1 MDQRQYRY
9 ASAASHWRQALLAR
23 SQPALRP
30 SNDDPAAMRRAFRL
44 NVFYL
49 TQISHC
55 ALRDGHTQLALE
67 VALNSL
73 LRACASSHLQG
84 AGRSEGCRRCR
95 DDVRHRAQ
103 TNALARLTKERQ
115 EKHAAFSAAIKKEL
129 AAVAA
134 ETNGAIEATTATLVP
149 AGSGSGSLGGSMA
162 LTDSSTRSDADSTL
176 SSSAALSG
184 SGGGGGSSSSTAP
197 SSGAGALIAVPPVA
211 GLSPLPAGMSAQTV
225 AAWNA
230 YMGALARHQEQEKL
244 VQEKEAAA
252 AAAGQAEPYDPVGA
266 ALESSLLR
274 DSAYAAFLQPDPAR
288 QQPPLDFER
297 FRAAFDRFAAA
308 VPPAPTLPMRA
319 TAAWQALQARL
330 TGAPPKLLD
339 LDPPAPSKPASPVDA
354 AADMVVR
361 SDAIEL
367 HDQQLAVAR
376 AYEQLGRTLQQRG
389 DRRRAKIAYD
399 LAASGTNSEWIR
411 LRLGLEEFLK
421 KKD

>member
-1 MDQRQYRY
+1 
-9 ASAASHWRQALLAR
+9 
-23 SQPALRP
+23 
-30 SNDDPAAMRRAFRL
+30 MRRAFRL

-49 TQISHC
+49 SQISHC

-84 AGRSEGCRRCR
+84 AGRSEGCRRCK
-95 DDVRHRAQ
+95 DDVRYWLQ
-103 TNALARLTKERQ
+103 TNALRRLTKERQ

-134 ETNGAIEATTATLVP
+134 ETNDASASEATTAALVP
-149 AGSGSGSLGGSMA
+149 AGSGSSSGSLGGSMA
-162 LTDSSTRSDADSTL
+162 LADSSTQPDGDPAI

-184 SGGGGGSSSSTAP
+184 GGGGNSSATTSVPST
-197 SSGAGALIAVPPVA
+197 LVAVPPVA
-211 GLSPLPAGMSAQTV
+211 GLSPLPAGMSPQTV

-252 AAAGQAEPYDPVGA
+252 AAAGQAEPYDPVDA

-274 DSAYAAFLQPDPAR
+274 DSAYAAFLNPDPAR
-288 QQPPLDFER
+288 QQQQPPLDFER
-297 FRAAFDRFAAA
+297 FMAAFDRFAAA

-319 TAAWQALQARL
+319 TAAWHALQARL
-330 TGAPPKLLD
+330 TGTPPKLLD
-339 LDPPAPSKPASPVDA
+339 LDPPAPSTPASPADA

-376 AYEQLGRTLQQRG
+376 AYEQLGRALQQRG

-411 LRLGLEEFLK
+411 LRLSLEEFLK

>member
-1 MDQRQYRY
+1 
-9 ASAASHWRQALLAR
+9 
-23 SQPALRP
+23 
-30 SNDDPAAMRRAFRL
+30 MRRAFRL

-73 LRACASSHLQG
+73 LRACASSHVSG

-103 TNALARLTKERQ
+103 TTALARLTKERQ
-115 EKHAAFSAAIKKEL
+115 EKHAAFSAAIKREL

-149 AGSGSGSLGGSMA
+149 AGSGSGSGSLGGSMA
-162 LTDSSTRSDADSTL
+162 LTDSSARSDADSAI

-184 SGGGGGSSSSTAP
+184 SGGGGGSNSTAP
-197 SSGAGALIAVPPVA
+197 SSGAVALVAVPPVA
-211 GLSPLPAGMSAQTV
+211 GLSPLPAGMPAQTV

-244 VQEKEAAA
+244 VQEEKSAA
-252 AAAGQAEPYDPVGA
+252 AEPYDPVGA

-319 TAAWQALQARL
+319 TAEWQALQARL

-339 LDPPAPSKPASPVDA
+339 LDPPAPSTPASPADA

-411 LRLGLEEFLK
+411 LRLGLEESLK